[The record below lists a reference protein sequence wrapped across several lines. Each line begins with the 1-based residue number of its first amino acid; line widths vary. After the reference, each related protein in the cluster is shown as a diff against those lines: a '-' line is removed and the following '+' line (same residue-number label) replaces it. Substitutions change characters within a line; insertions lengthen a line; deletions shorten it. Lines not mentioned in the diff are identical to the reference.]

1 MRQIILT
8 AVLWVPLT
16 SAEPRPSTTHVP
28 PDDRIATVARAPE
41 AAIRFQPGD
50 VIAYREAA
58 GRDFYS
64 LMVHNVAVLNEGD
77 APLELSSVR
86 FEAVHGERVS
96 GSTSIGR
103 EHLAASAATMNSY
116 QQAGVLDLY
125 DFYFQTSTMLPGG
138 TTLSPSP
145 ALGPGEALI
154 VSQTPMLVRGVPDLL
169 RVSVEWEG
177 PDGSMRSESRDL
189 PVAEHVTPN
198 AYVFPVVGVWY
209 NAAGAGLRTHHRWV
223 SNEEFALDLA
233 IIGSGGR
240 SRRGEADL
248 PSDFFAYGED
258 VLAIADGDVV
268 RVEGGMPETLG
279 MFPREGESAEDFE
292 ARIAEMQMGF
302 LRQSIYAA
310 LGNHVTLRHANGEFS
325 HYVHLAENSVSLAV
339 GDRVS
344 QGQVIGKVGHSGNS
358 TEPHLHF
365 QLTDGPDP
373 LYSRGLPIVFTN
385 ATELFDR
392 VADVSPA
399 SGWFIEATPPDDRH

>member
-8 AVLWVPLT
+8 AVLWIPFT
-16 SAEPRPSTTHVP
+16 SAGPLPSPAPHAAA
-28 PDDRIATVARAPE
+28 DRLSMAAAPV
-41 AAIRFQPGD
+41 IRFQPRD

-58 GRDFYS
+58 GRDFFS
-64 LMVHNVAVLNEGD
+64 LMVHNVAVLNDGD
-77 APLELSSVR
+77 GTLHISSVGL
-86 FEAVHGERVS
+86 EAVRGERITSSV
-96 GSTSIGR
+96 SIGR
-103 EHLAASAATMNSY
+103 ELLAESSATMNGY

-125 DFYFQTSTMLPGG
+125 DFYFQTSTMLPDG

-154 VSQTPMLVRGVPDLL
+154 VSQTPMLVRGTPEFL
-169 RVSVEWEG
+169 RVSVEWEAG
-177 PDGSMRSESRDL
+177 DGSSGVETRDL
-189 PVAEHVTPN
+189 PVVAYVTPN
-198 AYVFPVVGVWY
+198 AYEFPVRGVWY

-233 IIGSGGR
+233 LIGPGGR

-258 VLAIADGDVV
+258 VLAIGDGEVV

-279 MFPREGESAEDFE
+279 MFPRDGESAEAFA
-292 ARIAEMQMGF
+292 ARIAEMQNAF
-302 LRQSIYAA
+302 LSESVYAA
-310 LGNHVTLRHANGEFS
+310 LGNHVTLEHSNGEFS
-325 HYVHLAENSVSLAV
+325 HYLHLAENSVSLAV
-339 GDRVS
+339 GDRVRR
-344 QGQVIGKVGHSGNS
+344 GQVIGRVGHSGNS

-365 QLTDGPDP
+365 QLTDGADP

-385 ATELFDR
+385 AAELFDR

-399 SGWFIEATPPDDRH
+399 SGWIIEARAPEDGR